1 MPKMEV
7 KGLDELIK
15 KTEALGKNPTGYVK
29 RALYVGAGLMA
40 DAIKGA
46 VGNLP
51 VSETGN
57 KKDKQRGVTAVEKAG
72 LVSGIGISRMSVGGE
87 RVEVVIGFNGTNAD
101 GVKNTT
107 TMRRVESGTSIRQK
121 IPTVRPAANR
131 TRTAAFAAMQE
142 QFTKDLSEQ
151 FETGT

>member
-1 MPKMEV
+1 MPKMKVE
-7 KGLDELIK
+7 GLDQLIK
-15 KTEALGKNPTGYVK
+15 KTEQLGKNPSGYVK

-46 VGNLP
+46 VGGLP
-51 VSETGN
+51 VSDPGN
-57 KKDKQRGVTAVEKAG
+57 KRHKQRGVTAVEKAG
-72 LVSGIGISRMSVGGE
+72 LVSGIGISHMKTGSNT
-87 RVEVVIGFNGTNAD
+87 VEVVIGFNGTNAD

-131 TRTAAFAAMQE
+131 TKTAAFSAMQE
-142 QFTKDLSEQ
+142 QFAKDLKEQ
-151 FETGT
+151 FEG